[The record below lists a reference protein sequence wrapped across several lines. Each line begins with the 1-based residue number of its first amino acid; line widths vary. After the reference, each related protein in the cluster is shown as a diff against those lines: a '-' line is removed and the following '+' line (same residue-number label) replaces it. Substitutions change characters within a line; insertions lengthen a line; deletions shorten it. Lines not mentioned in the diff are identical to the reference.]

1 MDALAAFSSH
11 RVSRSGATGLL
22 STLLSPVY
30 STVSCLLYCLL
41 STLFPLRRYRSA
53 VSHRIL
59 HCTLSAHASPP
70 PPQSLRE
77 YFEGRDA
84 AGSGTDAWEERC
96 AALAATREAALLS
109 AAAAIEARL
118 QGIMGKLEV
127 EFRRRRLRISLSG
140 AEMSA
145 GAPIRVAVRTTVEK
159 RPSTTGGFA
168 LALLRR
174 ATPASALAM
183 LRGHGRPANPSLLEV
198 ASTTTVATMVR
209 ATAHSPPRREPHR
222 RTASLPSPSSR
233 SSRLLKQLMATTTVS
248 SLYLPSRFTESC
260 SQFYS
265 LPLTSLTFRL
275 RRRRRR
281 CNLRSLV
288 DRSRIPIHSR
298 QPTRRASSVRSSR
311 APIWAQNSP
320 RRKLCSLR
328 CGRSS
333 TATCGASPLSS

>member
-233 SSRLLKQLMATTTVS
+233 SSRLLKQLIATTTVS
-248 SLYLPSRFTESC
+248 SLYLPSRFTRILLTVLLAPPHIFDVPSPASPSSMQSQIAGRSKSHSDPQPATHAAREFGAIESR
-260 SQFYS
+260 SD
-265 LPLTSLTFRL
+265 LGAKLTAQEALL
-275 RRRRRR
+275 
-281 CNLRSLV
+281 
-288 DRSRIPIHSR
+288 
-298 QPTRRASSVRSSR
+298 SSV
-311 APIWAQNSP
+311 WA
-320 RRKLCSLR
+320 KLDSHLR
-328 CGRSS
+328 CVPS
-333 TATCGASPLSS
+333 L